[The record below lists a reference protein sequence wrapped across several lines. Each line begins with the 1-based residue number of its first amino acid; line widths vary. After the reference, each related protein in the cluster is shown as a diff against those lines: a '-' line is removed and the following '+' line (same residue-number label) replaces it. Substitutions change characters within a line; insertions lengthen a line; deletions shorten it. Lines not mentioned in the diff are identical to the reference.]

1 MVVTLTAQA
10 LFEFEQ
16 VAQACHWTEQQFNDT
31 LIADGCVVLPY
42 YSNNQLIAYL
52 LAQCVCDECELLQI
66 SVHPDFKRQ
75 GIGYD
80 LMSKLMTLLKAQSVH
95 RLLLEVR
102 DRNAAAIAL
111 YQKMGFVID
120 GVRKNYYPSVTG
132 NRENAILMSVCL

>member
-1 MVVTLTAQA
+1 MTLTAQA

-16 VAQACHWTEQQFNDT
+16 VAQACHWTEQQLNDT

-42 YSNNQLIAYL
+42 YRNNQLIAYL

-75 GIGYD
+75 GIGCD
-80 LMSKLMTLLKAQSVH
+80 LMSKLITLLKARSVH

-102 DRNAAAIAL
+102 ESNTPATSL
-111 YQKMGFVID
+111 YKKMGFVID
-120 GVRKNYYPSVTG
+120 GIRKNYYPSAIG
-132 NRENAILMSVCL
+132 NRENAVLMSVCL

>member
-1 MVVTLTAQA
+1 VTITAQS

-16 VAQACHWTEQQFNDT
+16 VAQACHWTEQQFEDA
-31 LIADGCVVLPY
+31 LIADASVVLSY
-42 YSNNQLIAYL
+42 ECDKQLIAYC

-80 LMSKLMTLLKAQSVH
+80 LMSKLTTQLKAQSVV

-102 DRNAAAIAL
+102 ESNAAAIGL
-111 YQKMGFVID
+111 YQKMGFIID
-120 GVRKNYYPSVTG
+120 GVRKAYYPSTIG
-132 NRENAILMSVCL
+132 NRENAILMSFCL